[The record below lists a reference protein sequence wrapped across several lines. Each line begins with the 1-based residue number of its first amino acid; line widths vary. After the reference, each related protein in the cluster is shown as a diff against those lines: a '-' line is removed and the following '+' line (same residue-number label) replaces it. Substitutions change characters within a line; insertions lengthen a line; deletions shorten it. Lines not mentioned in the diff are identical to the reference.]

1 MPQFDQFSFFNQVS
15 WFLFF
20 FFNFYFF
27 ITYFFLPKIC
37 YNLKFR
43 KKKIIFY
50 NKKKNQINFEKNN
63 IIFFFNNSYK
73 VFCSNFEL
81 FFIKKLSVY
90 NKNEKIEVQ
99 KTPIFKTLL
108 TNKINYFLN
117 QKFLLL
123 KKIFIVIN

>member
-27 ITYFFLPKIC
+27 STYFFLPKIC

-43 KKKIIFY
+43 KKKIIFDI
-50 NKKKNQINFEKNN
+50 KKKNQINFEKNN

-73 VFCSNFEL
+73 LFCSNFE
-81 FFIKKLSVY
+81 FFIIKKLSIY
-90 NKNEKIEVQ
+90 NKNEKIKIQEKPV
-99 KTPIFKTLL
+99 FNTLL
-108 TNKINYFLN
+108 IQHINIFLN
-117 QKFLLL
+117 QKFLLF
-123 KKIFIVIN
+123 KKIFISIN

>member
-1 MPQFDQFSFFNQVS
+1 MPQFDQFSFFNQVT

-27 ITYFFLPKIC
+27 VTYFFLPKIC

-43 KKKIIFY
+43 KKKIIFE

-73 VFCSNFEL
+73 TFCSNFEL
-81 FFIKKLSVY
+81 FINKKNQEIKIQ
-90 NKNEKIEVQ
+90 E
-99 KTPIFKTLL
+99 TPIFNTLL
-108 TNKINYFLN
+108 KQKINIFLN
-117 QKFLLL
+117 QKFLLF
-123 KKIFIVIN
+123 KKIF

>member
-27 ITYFFLPKIC
+27 ITYFFLPKIS

-43 KKKIIFY
+43 KKKLIVN

-63 IIFFFNNSYK
+63 VIFFFNNSYK
-73 VFCSNFEL
+73 IFCSNFESFL
-81 FFIKKLSVY
+81 VKKLTIY
-90 NKNEKIEVQ
+90 KLNENQKIEE
-99 KTPIFKTLL
+99 TPLINNLS
-108 TNKINYFLN
+108 TNKIIFFLN
-117 QKFLLL
+117 QKYLLF
-123 KKIFIVIN
+123 KKIFINI